1 MLPAKTLIQSRY
13 EVIRALGQGGTATTY
28 LVHDRLWQTEL
39 ALKLVDA
46 PSAALREALHSEFSL
61 LRGLHHPQLLRVHDF
76 GLLDVEG
83 RGEEPARL
91 GAVAGGSA
99 PCFYT
104 SDYVPGAT
112 LGERA
117 RGASFAEIRQPLC
130 DALLALRLM
139 HGAGIRHGDVKP
151 ANILVTTDDR
161 GMLLDLSCA
170 RLVTADAEQPIS
182 GTPGFIAPELLAHEP
197 ADHRADLYG
206 VGATLARLGQ
216 LLRAPL
222 PRELRAL
229 GKRLLKARPAERPA
243 SIDEVLETLGVEP
256 GLGHPVLGRLGRFAG
271 RVAELGAARSALERL
286 LRSEPGARVLHV
298 LGPDG
303 IGRSRLLREL
313 KWLAQ
318 QRYRV
323 LETNPRSRAA
333 VGSLLARAVGDVPLG
348 SGLEQALAARDEL
361 GRSQRGPLVLM
372 VDDAD
377 QLAES
382 ERQLLQALVRVL
394 EPTDPVLLVVT
405 STAELPLLGPSL
417 ERLPL
422 PPLARA
428 DIAQWVGE
436 ALSPLSLDQ
445 LWELSRG
452 HPGAV
457 FALLQQLAS
466 STLGE
471 SELVHALELG
481 PAEARARSLVASL
494 TAGERRALGTL
505 SIVAGAVAPDAA
517 ARFALDRADLDRLAA
532 RGLATLEAG
541 GFKLVGSGAIA
552 RWSDALDARELQPLH
567 RVAAE
572 LCAERLAALPPEDLG
587 AAELAAQ
594 HVLHLA
600 LGGEIERAAT
610 LLLGAG
616 GLQRAAPGAWARA
629 ASVVASESRDVEV
642 QIVASVLEQLA
653 GHARHAVARL
663 EALLGRAAEPQLAAR
678 LRIELGECHY
688 KLGDANAAIERL
700 EQARGQT
707 GDSALEAR
715 AAHLLARV
723 LTRVGSYRQ
732 AVERAE
738 HALPLCPDPLLRA
751 DLLEAAAIAHGYLG
765 ELPEARQQLDHAAGL
780 LAGRDEPRRQI
791 RAHGS
796 RGLVAYQMGNLG
808 AARAD
813 YGRAFEL
820 AERAA
825 LSDQLATAALNFG
838 TVCHQSGQW
847 AEALSCYERGM
858 RMAVALGQIS
868 TEAVLRF
875 NLAKLFAD
883 LGLFE
888 RSELMATRCEAAA
901 TEAGVPAL
909 WAAVRSVR
917 AEVAWA
923 RRDEAQARHALAQA
937 RERFETQGSARE
949 RAEIELQLAEIDTA
963 TGQLEAAAAR
973 LERVGVDLT
982 RTHAADVEVRLGLA
996 RARLDLARSRAAEA
1010 ISFGEAA
1017 ARDASA
1023 LGQPDVA
1030 AEAERVLGD
1039 AWDMQGASALGHKH
1053 RQRARELWER
1063 LGAGLPAGVR
1073 EAFWLHPKRAAL
1085 SLSAAPAAEPAA
1097 PPVRERKLERLLE
1110 VNKRLNSSLDVQ
1122 QVLRCAMDAAVELT
1136 GAERGFVLLERE
1148 TARGHELRVAVARNL
1163 DREQVGQSQLKFSR
1177 GIAQQVIATGMPMI
1191 TADAQADGRFSTE
1204 SSVHAMHLKSVVC
1217 VPVQSP
1223 TGVLGAL
1230 YLDNRFERGRFTE
1243 DDVTLLRAFADQV
1256 ALALGN
1262 ARLHDEL
1269 KKRNRQL
1276 EAERQRV
1283 EELAAGQAAEIDR
1296 LHQQMRQ
1303 RQPSAR
1309 PHRFD
1314 YASIVG
1320 SGRAMQDVF
1329 DLLDRVIDTSLPI
1342 LIQGESGTGKELV
1355 ARIVHSSSPRGKAPL
1370 VSINCAA
1377 LPETLLESEL
1387 FGYERGAFT
1396 GADRARDGLVVQAR
1410 GGTLFLDEL
1419 GEMPRSMQVK
1429 LLRVLQESEV
1439 QPLGSARLVPVDFRL
1454 VCATNRRLR
1463 DEVEHGRFREDL
1475 YYRVSAVEVN
1485 LPPLRDRTEDIP
1497 ELVSHIL
1504 GRVGERLGRPTPELD
1519 RMALRRLMAFDWPGN
1534 VRQLEHVVT
1543 KAVALA
1549 DAERI
1554 GARDIE
1560 LPRPRTIDDDRL
1572 SRAAFE
1578 RAELGRIAEAL
1589 AEHRWNLAKAARA
1602 LGLSRPTLY
1611 RRIKRHGLR
1620 RLDAPRPA

>member
-1 MLPAKTLIQSRY
+1 MLAKQTLIQSRY
-13 EVIRALGQGGTATTY
+13 EVLRPLGQGGAATTY
-28 LVHDRLWQTEL
+28 LVRDRLWQLEL
-39 ALKLVDA
+39 ALKLVEA
-46 PSAALREALHSEFSL
+46 PSAALREALHVEFGL

-76 GLLDVEG
+76 GLLD
-83 RGEEPARL
+83 ATAL
-91 GAVAGGSA
+91 GAERGRRGAADADDV

-104 SDYVPGAT
+104 SDYVPGVT

-117 RGASFAEIRQPLC
+117 RGASFAEIRGPLC

-139 HGAGIRHGDVKP
+139 HGVGIRHGDFKP
-151 ANILVTTDDR
+151 ANILVTADDR
-161 GMLLDLSCA
+161 GVLIDLSCA
-170 RLVTADAEQPIS
+170 RPVAGDAGRPIS
-182 GTPGFIAPELLAHEP
+182 GTPGFMAPELLAGEP
-197 ADHRADLYG
+197 ADQRADLYG
-206 VGATLARLGQ
+206 VGATLARLGES
-216 LLRAPL
+216 LRAPL
-222 PRELRAL
+222 PRGLRAL
-229 GKRLLKARPAERPA
+229 GARLLKASPAERPA
-243 SIDEVLETLGVEP
+243 SIDEVLEGLGVEP
-256 GLGHPVLGRLGRFAG
+256 GLGHPVLGQLGRFVG
-271 RVAELGAARSALERL
+271 RVAELAAASAALERL
-286 LRSEPGARVLHV
+286 LRSEPGSRVLQLV
-298 LGPDG
+298 GPDG

-318 QRYRV
+318 QRCAV
-323 LETNPRSRAA
+323 LEANPRARGA
-333 VGSLLARAVGDVPLG
+333 VGDLLARALGDRPLG

-361 GRSQRGPLVLM
+361 CRSQRGPVVLLL
-372 VDDAD
+372 DDAD
-377 QLAES
+377 ALAEG
-382 ERQLLQALVRVL
+382 ERQLLAALARLL
-394 EPTDPVLLVVT
+394 EPTDPVLLVVS
-405 STAELPLLGPSL
+405 STPELPLRGPSL
-417 ERLPL
+417 ERIVLPNL
-422 PPLARA
+422 TPA
-428 DIAQWVGE
+428 DLAQWVGD
-436 ALSPLSLDQ
+436 ALSARSREKLWQLSG
-445 LWELSRG
+445 G
-452 HPGAV
+452 HPGALL
-457 FALLQQLAS
+457 ALLRQLAT
-466 STLGE
+466 STRGE
-471 SELVHALELG
+471 GELDYALELN
-481 PAEARARSLVASL
+481 PVEARADGLAASL
-494 TAGERRALGTL
+494 TPGERQALGAL
-505 SIVAGAVAPDAA
+505 SIVSGALSPDAA
-517 ARFALDRADLDRLAA
+517 ARFGLERADLDRLAA
-532 RGLATLEAG
+532 RGLAAHENG
-541 GFKLVGSGAIA
+541 GFQLVGRGALE
-552 RWSDALDARELQPLH
+552 RWNEALTAQELQPLH
-567 RVAAE
+567 RTAAE
-572 LCAERLAALPPEDLG
+572 QCAERLAMLPPDDPG
-587 AAELAAQ
+587 AAELAARR
-594 HVLHLA
+594 VLHLA
-600 LGGEIERAAT
+600 LGGEVERAAR

-616 GLQRAAPGAWARA
+616 EQHRAAPGAWARA
-629 ASVVASESRDVEV
+629 ASVVAAESHDVEV
-642 QIVASVLEQLA
+642 EIVAAVLEQQS
-653 GHARHAVARL
+653 GHARSAVGRL
-663 EALLGRAAEPQLAAR
+663 QALLDRAAQPALAAR

-688 KLGDANAAIERL
+688 KLGEAKTAIAEL
-700 EQARGQT
+700 EPACGQT
-707 GDSALEAR
+707 GDPALEAR

-732 AVERAE
+732 AVERAQT
-738 HALPLCPDPLLRA
+738 ALGQCPDPLLRA
-751 DLLEAAAIAHGYLG
+751 DLLEAAAIAHSYLG
-765 ELPEARQQLDHAAGL
+765 ELPEAKQRLDEAAGI
-780 LAGRDEPRRQI
+780 LAELDDPRRQI

-808 AARAD
+808 AARDD
-813 YGRAFEL
+813 YGRALEL
-820 AERAA
+820 AERAS
-825 LSDQLATAALNFG
+825 LSDQLATAALNLG

-847 AEALSCYERGM
+847 AEALACYERGM
-858 RMAVALGQIS
+858 RMAVALGQVS
-868 TEAVLRF
+868 TEALLRF

-883 LGLFE
+883 LGLPE
-888 RSELMATRCEAAA
+888 RAELMATRCEAVATAA
-901 TEAGVPAL
+901 GMPAL
-909 WAAVRSVR
+909 WAAVRTVLG
-917 AEVAWA
+917 EVAWA
-923 RRDEAQARHALAQA
+923 RGDEAQARRALEQA
-937 RERFETQGSARE
+937 RERFETHGSVRE
-949 RAEIELQLAEIDTA
+949 RAEIELQLAEIDLA
-963 TGQLEAAAAR
+963 TGKLDAAAAR
-973 LERVGVDLT
+973 LERARAELAQA
-982 RTHAADVEVRLGLA
+982 HAADVEVRLALA
-996 RARLDLARSRAAEA
+996 GARLDLGRSRAAEA
-1010 ISFGEAA
+1010 IALGEAA
-1017 ARDASA
+1017 ARDAAA

-1030 AEAERVLGD
+1030 AEAERVVGD
-1039 AWDMQGASALGHKH
+1039 AWDMQGASALGQKH

-1063 LGAGLPAGVR
+1063 IGVGLPTGVR
-1073 EAFWLHPKRAAL
+1073 EAFWQHPKRVAL
-1085 SLSAAPAAEPAA
+1085 RSSEAPAGGPPA
-1097 PPVRERKLERLLE
+1097 PPVRERKLEHLLE
-1110 VNKRLNSSLDVQ
+1110 INKRLNSSLDVQ
-1122 QVLRCAMDAAVELT
+1122 HILRCAMDAAVELT

-1177 GIAQQVIATGMPMI
+1177 GIAQQVIATGMAMI
-1191 TADAQADGRFSTE
+1191 TADAQADGRFPSE

-1223 TGVLGAL
+1223 AGVLGAL
-1230 YLDNRFERGRFTE
+1230 YLDNRFERGRFSE
-1243 DDVTLLRAFADQV
+1243 EDVTLLRAFADQV

-1296 LHQQMRQ
+1296 LHEQMRQ
-1303 RQPSAR
+1303 REPTVR

-1314 YASIVG
+1314 YGSIVG

-1329 DLLDRVIDTSLPI
+1329 DLLDRVIDSSLPI

-1355 ARIVHSSSPRGKAPL
+1355 ARVAHVASPRGKGPL

-1429 LLRVLQESEV
+1429 LLRVLQENEV

-1463 DEVEHGRFREDL
+1463 DEVEQGRFREDL

-1485 LPPLRDRTEDIP
+1485 LPPLRDRAEDIP

-1504 GRVGERLGRPTPELD
+1504 RRVGERLGRPTPELD

-1560 LPRPRTIDDDRL
+1560 LPRPRARDDDRL
-1572 SRAAFE
+1572 SRAAFA

-1620 RLDAPRPA
+1620 RLDAHRLA